1 MLFNRSVRDNIAL
14 ADPAMPMERVIEA
27 SFGYGTV
34 FPSYSTHQ
42 VPSASKAAT
51 RGNVRQWELRAPQ
64 KQRAPTKAP
73 LHQQLMGN
81 HAERI
86 EKCATKNV
94 DRKIASVRKVANVH
108 RAAKLLIDHFSHQTT
123 CRFKGAHAI
132 DNGVRA
138 QIVNVDHSWLEMTRA
153 HSLSVQPEVVARTFA

>member
-94 DRKIASVRKVANVH
+94 DRKIASVRKVANAHEPLSFSSIISVTKR
-108 RAAKLLIDHFSHQTT
+108 RAGSKVLTLLTMGFERRS
-123 CRFKGAHAI
+123 
-132 DNGVRA
+132 
-138 QIVNVDHSWLEMTRA
+138 
-153 HSLSVQPEVVARTFA
+153 

>member
-34 FPSYSTHQ
+34 FPSCYSTHQ

-108 RAAKLLIDHFSHQTT
+108 RAAKLLIDHFSHQTK
-123 CRFKGAHAI
+123 CRFSKVLTLLTMGFE
-132 DNGVRA
+132 RR
-138 QIVNVDHSWLEMTRA
+138 S
-153 HSLSVQPEVVARTFA
+153 